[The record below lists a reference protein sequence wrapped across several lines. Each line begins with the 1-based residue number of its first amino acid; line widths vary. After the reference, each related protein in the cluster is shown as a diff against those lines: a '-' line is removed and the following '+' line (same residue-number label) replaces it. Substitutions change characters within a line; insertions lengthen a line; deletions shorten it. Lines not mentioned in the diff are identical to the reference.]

1 MISFIMWEELA
12 QSSERRFVCRAC
24 EQGADCSFGL
34 RHQVNNQVLF
44 EKASYDKLLAEV
56 PKYKLITPSV
66 LSDRLRVSLSYRS
79 SSWGVFFET
88 SHLF

>member
-1 MISFIMWEELA
+1 M
-12 QSSERRFVCRAC
+12 CRAC
-24 EQGADCSFGL
+24 EQGAHCSFHL

-66 LSDRLRVSLSYRS
+66 LSDRLRVSLSYWLS
-79 SSWGVFFET
+79 SLRFFILVVFLEVF
-88 SHLF
+88 L